1 MFPGVW
7 TVIIA
12 TTSTKTKRQKHQVK
26 SYKWHG
32 MLPDKK
38 TKKASSS
45 QPCCGVKVHIPEL
58 KSQPLNLTARI
69 MVAGVTV
76 LDCNSELKIGH
87 IPVSRRG
94 CQLPFF
100 TTLLKFLLEK
110 LSQMPESSVKTV
122 CRPVQTRKNMPWL
135 CLLAAY
141 FFVLA
146 YAWSFSIR
154 VPKLLLIVI
163 LAIEEWMLKNFHLQ
177 AQVQP
182 LKFWGW
188 I

>member
-1 MFPGVW
+1 M
-7 TVIIA
+7 
-12 TTSTKTKRQKHQVK
+12 K

-32 MLPDKK
+32 TLPDKK

-94 CQLPFF
+94 CRLPFF
-100 TTLLKFLLEK
+100 TPIEIFAGKTVSDAGK
-110 LSQMPESSVKTV
+110 LSEDS
-122 CRPVQTRKNMPWL
+122 VQTCADQEEYAMVVLTGCSFLGPSL
-135 CLLAAY
+135 CM
-141 FFVLA
+141 
-146 YAWSFSIR
+146 
-154 VPKLLLIVI
+154 VI
-163 LAIEEWMLKNFHLQ
+163 Q
-177 AQVQP
+177 YQ
-182 LKFWGW
+182 GS
-188 I
+188 